1 MQRIDNLSPCFVIGW
16 VGGSSIEDRA
26 SRILSISRGA
36 LFNAVSVWHD
46 LRMTDV
52 KPIRILGVGNVLC
65 TDDGL
70 GPYAIKVLEAQ
81 FDFPE
86 GVEVLDVGT
95 PGLDFTPYL
104 ADARMVIVLDTVK
117 GEEPPGSLRLLRDQE
132 IVAKPPPS
140 RMSPHEP
147 GLREALMATE
157 LAEMSPEEILLI
169 GVIPESTE
177 QGTSLS
183 DAVREAVPSVV
194 ETVVAELERLGRP
207 PVRREQPAELDVWW
221 E

>member
-1 MQRIDNLSPCFVIGW
+1 
-16 VGGSSIEDRA
+16 
-26 SRILSISRGA
+26 
-36 LFNAVSVWHD
+36 
-46 LRMTDV
+46 MTES

-70 GPYAIKVLEAQ
+70 GPYAIKTLEAQ

-86 GVEVLDVGT
+86 GVEILDVGT

-117 GEEPPGSLRLLRDQE
+117 GEEAAGTLRLLRDGE

-157 LAEMSPEEILLI
+157 FSDSSPEEILLV
-169 GVIPESTE
+169 GVVPESTG
-177 QGTSLS
+177 QGTKLTK
-183 DAVREAVPSVV
+183 AVCSAVPQVV
-194 ETVVAELERLGRP
+194 DAVVAELERLGRP
-207 PVRREQPAELDVWW
+207 PIRRDPPAELDVWW

>member
-1 MQRIDNLSPCFVIGW
+1 
-16 VGGSSIEDRA
+16 
-26 SRILSISRGA
+26 
-36 LFNAVSVWHD
+36 
-46 LRMTDV
+46 MTDE
-52 KPIRILGVGNVLC
+52 KPIRILGVGNILC

-81 FDFPE
+81 YEFPE
-86 GVEVLDVGT
+86 EVEVLDLGT
-95 PGLDFTPYL
+95 PGLDFTPYI

-117 GEEPPGSLRLLRDQE
+117 GEEAPGSLRLLRDGE

-157 LAEMSPEEILLI
+157 LAEMNPEEILLV

-177 QGTSLS
+177 QGTKLTNV
-183 DAVREAVPSVV
+183 VREAVPAVV
-194 ETVVAELERLGRP
+194 DTVVAELERLGCA
-207 PVRREQPAELDVWW
+207 PVRRDPPADLDVWW

>member
-1 MQRIDNLSPCFVIGW
+1 
-16 VGGSSIEDRA
+16 
-26 SRILSISRGA
+26 
-36 LFNAVSVWHD
+36 
-46 LRMTDV
+46 MTDV

-86 GVEVLDVGT
+86 HVEVIDVGT

-117 GEEPPGSLRLLRDQE
+117 GEEPPGTLRLLRDRE
-132 IVAKPPPS
+132 IVDKPPPS

-157 LAEMSPEEILLI
+157 LAEMNPDEILLV

-177 QGTSLS
+177 QGTKLT
-183 DAVREAVPSVV
+183 DAVREAVPAIVG
-194 ETVVAELERLGRP
+194 TVVTELERLGVP
-207 PVRREQPAELDVWW
+207 PARRNPPADLDVWW

>member
-1 MQRIDNLSPCFVIGW
+1 
-16 VGGSSIEDRA
+16 
-26 SRILSISRGA
+26 
-36 LFNAVSVWHD
+36 
-46 LRMTDV
+46 MTEV
-52 KPIRILGVGNVLC
+52 KPVRILGVGNVLC
-65 TDDGL
+65 EDDGL

-81 FDFPE
+81 FEFPE
-86 GVEVLDVGT
+86 GVEVIDLGT

-117 GEEPPGSLRLLRDQE
+117 GDEPSGTLRLLRDGE

-157 LAEMSPEEILLI
+157 FADSSPEEILLI
-169 GVIPESTE
+169 GVVPESTGHRTKLTE
-177 QGTSLS
+177 
-183 DAVREAVPSVV
+183 AVRAAVPQVVDSVV
-194 ETVVAELERLGRP
+194 MELERLGRP
-207 PVRREQPAELDVWW
+207 PVRRDPPAELDLWW

>member
-1 MQRIDNLSPCFVIGW
+1 
-16 VGGSSIEDRA
+16 
-26 SRILSISRGA
+26 
-36 LFNAVSVWHD
+36 
-46 LRMTDV
+46 MTETG
-52 KPIRILGVGNVLC
+52 PIRILGVGNVLC

-81 FDFPE
+81 FEFPDD
-86 GVEVLDVGT
+86 VEVIDVGT

-104 ADARMVIVLDTVK
+104 ADARMVIVLDTIK
-117 GEEPPGSLRLLRDQE
+117 GEEPAGTLRLLRDRE

-157 LAEMSPEEILLI
+157 FGDCSPREILLV
-169 GVIPESTE
+169 GVVPESTG
-177 QGTSLS
+177 QGTRLS
-183 DAVREAVPSVV
+183 DAVAGAVPKVV
-194 ETVVAELERLGRP
+194 EQVLEELKRLGRP
-207 PVRREQPAELDVWW
+207 AVPLENPVEPEIWW

>member
-1 MQRIDNLSPCFVIGW
+1 
-16 VGGSSIEDRA
+16 
-26 SRILSISRGA
+26 
-36 LFNAVSVWHD
+36 
-46 LRMTDV
+46 MTET

-70 GPYAIKVLEAQ
+70 GPYVIKVLEAQ

-86 GVEVLDVGT
+86 HVEVIDVGT

-104 ADARMVIVLDTVK
+104 ADARMVIVIDTVK
-117 GEEPPGSLRLLRDQE
+117 GEETAGTLRLLRDGE

-157 LAEMSPEEILLI
+157 FSDSSPEEIILV
-169 GVIPESTE
+169 GVVPESTG
-177 QGTSLS
+177 QGTKLT
-183 DAVREAVPSVV
+183 DAVRSAVPRVV
-194 ETVVAELERLGRP
+194 DAVMAELKRLDCPAIQRDP
-207 PVRREQPAELDVWW
+207 PAELDLWW

>member
-1 MQRIDNLSPCFVIGW
+1 MVEL
-16 VGGSSIEDRA
+16 
-26 SRILSISRGA
+26 
-36 LFNAVSVWHD
+36 
-46 LRMTDV
+46 

-65 TDDGL
+65 ADDGL

-81 FDFPE
+81 YEFPQ
-86 GVEVLDVGT
+86 GVEVLDLGT

-104 ADARMVIVLDTVK
+104 ADARMVIVLDTIK
-117 GEEPPGSLRLLRDQE
+117 GDEPPGTLRLLRDGE

-157 LAEMSPEEILLI
+157 LADMNPEEILLI
-169 GVIPESTE
+169 GVVPGSTE
-177 QGTSLS
+177 QGTRLT
-183 DAVREAVPSVV
+183 DPVRSSVQQV
-194 ETVVAELERLGRP
+194 IETVVEELERLDSAPARRDP
-207 PVRREQPAELDVWW
+207 PAQPDIWW

>member
-1 MQRIDNLSPCFVIGW
+1 
-16 VGGSSIEDRA
+16 
-26 SRILSISRGA
+26 
-36 LFNAVSVWHD
+36 
-46 LRMTDV
+46 MTEM
-52 KPIRILGVGNVLC
+52 KPVRILGVGNVLC

-70 GPYAIKVLEAQ
+70 GPYVIKALEAQ
-81 FDFPE
+81 FEFPE

-117 GEEPPGSLRLLRDQE
+117 GEQPPGTLRLLRDGE

-177 QGTSLS
+177 QGTKLTE
-183 DAVREAVPSVV
+183 AVKSAVPSVV
-194 ETVVAELERLGRP
+194 DTVVAELERLGRIP
-207 PVRREQPAELDVWW
+207 IRRDPPAELDVWW

>member
-1 MQRIDNLSPCFVIGW
+1 MNDS
-16 VGGSSIEDRA
+16 
-26 SRILSISRGA
+26 
-36 LFNAVSVWHD
+36 
-46 LRMTDV
+46 

-81 FDFPE
+81 FEFPE
-86 GVEVLDVGT
+86 NVEVIDVGT

-117 GEEPPGSLRLLRDQE
+117 GEEPAGTLRLLRNGE

-157 LAEMSPEEILLI
+157 FADSSPEEILLV
-169 GVIPESTE
+169 GVVPESTG
-177 QGTSLS
+177 QGTKLTEPVGG
-183 DAVREAVPSVV
+183 AVARVVATVV
-194 ETVVAELERLGRP
+194 EELERLGRP
-207 PVRREQPAELDVWW
+207 PVPRQPPAELEIWW

>member
-1 MQRIDNLSPCFVIGW
+1 
-16 VGGSSIEDRA
+16 
-26 SRILSISRGA
+26 
-36 LFNAVSVWHD
+36 
-46 LRMTDV
+46 MTEP

-70 GPYAIKVLEAQ
+70 GPYAIQALEAQ
-81 FDFPE
+81 FEFPE
-86 GVEVLDVGT
+86 SVEVIDVGT

-104 ADARMVIVLDTVK
+104 SDARMVIVIDTVR
-117 GEEPPGSLRLLRDQE
+117 GEEVPGTLRLIRDRE

-157 LAEMSPEEILLI
+157 LSECSPEELLLV
-169 GVIPESTE
+169 GVVPENTE
-177 QGTSLS
+177 GGTRLTP
-183 DAVREAVPSVV
+183 AVLEAVPEVL
-194 ETVVAELERLGRP
+194 ETVVLELERLGEP
-207 PVRREQPAELDVWW
+207 AVRRDPPGEMDIWW

>member
-1 MQRIDNLSPCFVIGW
+1 MDEL
-16 VGGSSIEDRA
+16 
-26 SRILSISRGA
+26 
-36 LFNAVSVWHD
+36 
-46 LRMTDV
+46 

-70 GPYAIKVLEAQ
+70 GPYAIKVLEAH
-81 FDFPE
+81 FEFPE
-86 GVEVLDVGT
+86 GVEVIDVGT

-117 GEEPPGSLRLLRDQE
+117 GDEAPGSLRLLRDRE

-169 GVIPESTE
+169 GVIPESTG
-177 QGTSLS
+177 QGTKLT
-183 DAVREAVPSVV
+183 EAVKVAVPDVV
-194 ETVVAELERLGRP
+194 EAVVAELERLDCP
-207 PVRREQPAELDVWW
+207 PVRRDPPGELEVWW

>member
-1 MQRIDNLSPCFVIGW
+1 MDDS
-16 VGGSSIEDRA
+16 
-26 SRILSISRGA
+26 
-36 LFNAVSVWHD
+36 
-46 LRMTDV
+46 

-81 FDFPE
+81 FEFPE
-86 GVEVLDVGT
+86 GVEVIDVGT

-117 GEEPPGSLRLLRDQE
+117 GDEAPGSLRLLRDRE

-157 LAEMSPEEILLI
+157 LAEMNPEEILLI

-177 QGTSLS
+177 QGTRLT
-183 DAVREAVPSVV
+183 DAVRTAVPEVV
-194 ETVVAELERLGRP
+194 DAVLAELERLDHP
-207 PVRREQPAELDVWW
+207 PVRRDPPGELEVWW

>member
-1 MQRIDNLSPCFVIGW
+1 
-16 VGGSSIEDRA
+16 
-26 SRILSISRGA
+26 
-36 LFNAVSVWHD
+36 
-46 LRMTDV
+46 MTET
-52 KPIRILGVGNVLC
+52 KPIRIIGVGNVLC

-70 GPYAIKVLEAQ
+70 GPYAIKVIEAQ
-81 FDFPE
+81 FEFPD
-86 GVEVLDVGT
+86 GVDVIDVGT

-117 GEEPPGSLRLLRDQE
+117 GEEPAGTLRLLRDGE

-157 LAEMSPEEILLI
+157 FSDSSPEEILLI
-169 GVIPESTE
+169 GVVPESTD
-177 QGTSLS
+177 QGTKLTE
-183 DAVREAVPSVV
+183 AVRSSVPQVV
-194 ETVVAELERLGRP
+194 DAVVAELVRLGRP
-207 PVRREQPAELDVWW
+207 PVRRDPPADPDVWW

>member
-1 MQRIDNLSPCFVIGW
+1 
-16 VGGSSIEDRA
+16 
-26 SRILSISRGA
+26 
-36 LFNAVSVWHD
+36 
-46 LRMTDV
+46 MTDV

-81 FDFPE
+81 FEFPE
-86 GVEVLDVGT
+86 HVEVIDVGT

-104 ADARMVIVLDTVK
+104 ADARMVIVLDTIKVDEAA
-117 GEEPPGSLRLLRDQE
+117 GTLRLLRDGE
-132 IVAKPPPS
+132 IVATPPPS

-157 LAEMSPEEILLI
+157 FSDSSPEEILLI
-169 GVIPESTE
+169 GVVPESTG
-177 QGTSLS
+177 QGTRLT
-183 DAVREAVPSVV
+183 DAVRSAVPQVVEAVMM
-194 ETVVAELERLGRP
+194 ELERLGQA
-207 PVRREQPAELDVWW
+207 PVRRDPPAKLDLWW

>member
-1 MQRIDNLSPCFVIGW
+1 MNDS
-16 VGGSSIEDRA
+16 
-26 SRILSISRGA
+26 
-36 LFNAVSVWHD
+36 
-46 LRMTDV
+46 

-81 FDFPE
+81 YEFPE
-86 GVEVLDVGT
+86 GVEVIDVGT

-104 ADARMVIVLDTVK
+104 ADARMVIVLDTMK
-117 GEEPPGSLRLLRDQE
+117 GEDPAGTLRLLRDGE

-157 LAEMSPEEILLI
+157 FSDSSPDEILLV
-169 GVIPESTE
+169 GVVPETTG
-177 QGTSLS
+177 QGTRLT
-183 DAVREAVPSVV
+183 EAVKAAVPKVVATVV
-194 ETVVAELERLGRP
+194 EELERLGRP
-207 PVRREQPAELDVWW
+207 PELRDPPGELGIWW

>member
-1 MQRIDNLSPCFVIGW
+1 
-16 VGGSSIEDRA
+16 
-26 SRILSISRGA
+26 
-36 LFNAVSVWHD
+36 
-46 LRMTDV
+46 MTET

-81 FDFPE
+81 YEFPE
-86 GVEVLDVGT
+86 NVEVIDLGT

-104 ADARMVIVLDTVK
+104 ADARLVIVLDTIK
-117 GEEPPGSLRLLRDQE
+117 GEEAAGTLKLLRDRE

-157 LAEMSPEEILLI
+157 FSDSSPDEILLI
-169 GVIPESTE
+169 GVVPESTD
-177 QGTSLS
+177 QGTKLTESVRS
-183 DAVREAVPSVV
+183 AVSDVVDAVIV
-194 ETVVAELERLGRP
+194 ELTRLGHP
-207 PVRREQPAELDVWW
+207 PIRRDPPSELDLWW

>member
-1 MQRIDNLSPCFVIGW
+1 MNDSQ
-16 VGGSSIEDRA
+16 
-26 SRILSISRGA
+26 
-36 LFNAVSVWHD
+36 
-46 LRMTDV
+46 
-52 KPIRILGVGNVLC
+52 PIRILGVGNVLC

-70 GPYAIKVLEAQ
+70 GPYAIKVLESQ
-81 FDFPE
+81 FEFPD

-117 GEEPPGSLRLLRDQE
+117 GEEAAGTLQLLRDRE

-157 LAEMSPEEILLI
+157 LAECSPEEILLI
-169 GVIPESTE
+169 GVIPHSTE
-177 QGTSLS
+177 QGTKLT
-183 DAVREAVPSVV
+183 DAVQSAVPAVV
-194 ETVVAELERLGRP
+194 DAVVAELERLGRP
-207 PVRREQPAELDVWW
+207 LVRRDPPAELDVWW